1 MYLQIMSSVKKLRL
15 FVLSK
20 GIVPHTQ
27 VNPQQSFVWVDV
39 NGQSCTPPM
48 TRHGRQTFQSEAD
61 ERKVLLHKYTLY
73 TLYVCNGT

>member
-1 MYLQIMSSVKKLRL
+1 MSMYLQIISAVKKLRL

-20 GIVPHTQ
+20 GVVPHTQ

-48 TRHGRQTFQSEAD
+48 ARHGRRAFQSEAD
-61 ERKVLLHKYTLY
+61 ERKVPIAIYIIKPF
-73 TLYVCNGT
+73 

>member
-1 MYLQIMSSVKKLRL
+1 MSSVKKLRL

-48 TRHGRQTFQSEAD
+48 TRHGRRGFQSEAD
-61 ERKVLLHKYTLY
+61 ERKVAMSHHIILLQ
-73 TLYVCNGT
+73 